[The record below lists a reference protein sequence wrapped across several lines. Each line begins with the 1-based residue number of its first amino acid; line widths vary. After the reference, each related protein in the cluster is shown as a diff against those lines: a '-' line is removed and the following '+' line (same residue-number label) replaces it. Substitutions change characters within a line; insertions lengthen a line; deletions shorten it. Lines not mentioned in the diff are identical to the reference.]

1 MTIVAFASWDPL
13 HDLLA
18 LQQRLSR
25 QDPEPSDWAPAVDLY
40 ETADRYVIV
49 AEVPGIRQEDIRLEV
64 HDGRVTLAG
73 TRRPRSAGSEQY
85 HRIERGHGSFRRTF
99 QLPQAVDGSAVTA
112 DLRDGV
118 LTVTCPKQPEAS
130 PHRVHIS

>member
-1 MTIVAFASWDPL
+1 VAFASWDPL

-49 AEVPGIRQEDIRLEV
+49 AEVPGLRQEDIRLEV
-64 HDGRVTLAG
+64 HDSRVTLAG
-73 TRRPRSAGSEQY
+73 TRRPRPAGSEQY
-85 HRIERGHGSFRRTF
+85 HRIERGHGTFRRTF
-99 QLPQAVDGSAVTA
+99 QLPEPVDSTAVTA
-112 DLRDGV
+112 DLHDGV

-130 PHRVHIS
+130 PRRVHIS

>member
-1 MTIVAFASWDPL
+1 MTGVAFASWDPL

-18 LQQRLSR
+18 LQQRLGR

-40 ETADRYVIV
+40 ETGDRYVIAV
-49 AEVPGIRQEDIRLEV
+49 EVPGIRQEDIRLEA
-64 HDGRVTLAG
+64 HDGRVTIAG
-73 TRRPRSAGSEQY
+73 VRHPRPAGSGQY

-99 QLPQAVDGSAVTA
+99 QLPQLIDAPAITA

-118 LTVTCPKQPEAS
+118 LIVTCPKQPEAS
-130 PHRVHIS
+130 PRRIHIS